1 MRIEVYVEKG
11 GASIRAGAITTAPG
25 VGESF
30 SYDETWLASPDARLL
45 SVTLPLRS
53 DPFPAKRMRPYFD
66 GLLPEGGARS
76 AIASRLHVSYA
87 AYVKL
92 LNAVGHECIGAVSLQ
107 GPSQTSEDGYSPVKE
122 ETFVRL
128 SRQSYPLAAE
138 VSERARFSLAGSQA
152 KIALYRSSDGK
163 WFEPSGLAPSTHIL
177 KPAGTRFPDSA
188 VNECLCA
195 LAAGRLG
202 LDVPKVELMDVDGPI
217 ICTERFDRDLSN
229 SVRAVDGL
237 PVPARLHQ
245 EDCCQALGIV
255 PERKYEEGGASYLDK
270 LVGLVNSVST
280 NPIDDL
286 WKLWDM
292 VIFNYLIG
300 NCDAHLKNFALLR
313 DFTWRELRVAPAYDL
328 VCTSCY
334 GGLSRRMA
342 MSIGRAHV
350 LDDVSARSFEEQ
362 AKKMG
367 LPSGRAMVRVEELA
381 HSVVSAIDHS
391 AFAMKKNGVR
401 CEELADRV
409 NAEVQGNIARL

>member
-1 MRIEVYVEKG
+1 M
-11 GASIRAGAITTAPG
+11 
-25 VGESF
+25 
-30 SYDETWLASPDARLL
+30 
-45 SVTLPLRS
+45 
-53 DPFPAKRMRPYFD
+53 
-66 GLLPEGGARS
+66 
-76 AIASRLHVSYA
+76 
-87 AYVKL
+87 
-92 LNAVGHECIGAVSLQ
+92 
-107 GPSQTSEDGYSPVKE
+107 
-122 ETFVRL
+122 
-128 SRQSYPLAAE
+128 
-138 VSERARFSLAGSQA
+138 
-152 KIALYRSSDGK
+152 
-163 WFEPSGLAPSTHIL
+163 
-177 KPAGTRFPDSA
+177 
-188 VNECLCA
+188 
-195 LAAGRLG
+195 
-202 LDVPKVELMDVDGPI
+202 PKVELMDVDGPI

-270 LVGLVNSVST
+270 LVGLVNSAST

-367 LPSGRAMVRVEELA
+367 LPSGRAMARVEELT